1 MKSINFTDNK
11 LFYLVLLFLI
21 IFASF
26 LRLYNI
32 NFDDLWTD
40 EIFSFWVSD
49 PSINFNE
56 TLIRAFS
63 SGLNF
68 FFDLGLKFFH
78 LLFGYDV
85 YISRYFSL
93 IISIIS
99 LNLFALLL
107 IKITNKKSVILGFFI
122 LTINLYHIKY
132 SQELRS
138 YILTFLFTI
147 IFLFLNFN
155 RKESCKVLRPFHL
168 TLSVIVIFLMYC
180 NHAFT
185 LLIVGSFI
193 IFKVFEVIK
202 KGKISKN
209 NLILISSYVLTTI
222 IFLIFYYYTN
232 FKFINPES
240 LNGISP
246 SWMKQ
251 PKLSFYSNYFFS
263 EFFGS
268 RILGLIHLL
277 ILIFCIFKFRKK
289 IFAHN
294 IDIFTYFVIL
304 LIFSYLVPL
313 ILGYLFGPILLGRF
327 LIFLLIPIICLLC
340 HFVFLIEN
348 KYAKYSF
355 ITLICLTTFLNHIFY
370 ENTFRQFY
378 SKPFYTKPQIKQS
391 LKIIS
396 ISETNVFTIKMSQ
409 KNINNINDVYE
420 NYILK
425 YIEKKKFKINYFNNL
440 NINSKPDKT
449 WILYFKDITNE
460 KFEIPKVFDNY
471 KIQRKVSLN
480 RLDLILLER

>member
-1 MKSINFTDNK
+1 M
-11 LFYLVLLFLI
+11 
-21 IFASF
+21 
-26 LRLYNI
+26 
-32 NFDDLWTD
+32 
-40 EIFSFWVSD
+40 
-49 PSINFNE
+49 
-56 TLIRAFS
+56 
-63 SGLNF
+63 
-68 FFDLGLKFFH
+68 KFFH

-85 YISRYFSL
+85 YVSRYFSL

-107 IKITNKKSVILGFFI
+107 IKITDKKSVVLGFFI

-155 RKESCKVLRPFHL
+155 RKESYKEFRPFHL

-202 KGKISKN
+202 KRKISKN

-232 FKFINPES
+232 FKYINPES

-251 PKLSFYSNYFFS
+251 PKLSFYTNYFFS

-277 ILIFCIFKFRKK
+277 ILIFCIVRFRK
-289 IFAHN
+289 
-294 IDIFTYFVIL
+294 YF
-304 LIFSYLVPL
+304 
-313 ILGYLFGPILLGRF
+313 
-327 LIFLLIPIICLLC
+327 
-340 HFVFLIEN
+340 
-348 KYAKYSF
+348 
-355 ITLICLTTFLNHIFY
+355 
-370 ENTFRQFY
+370 
-378 SKPFYTKPQIKQS
+378 
-391 LKIIS
+391 
-396 ISETNVFTIKMSQ
+396 
-409 KNINNINDVYE
+409 
-420 NYILK
+420 
-425 YIEKKKFKINYFNNL
+425 
-440 NINSKPDKT
+440 
-449 WILYFKDITNE
+449 
-460 KFEIPKVFDNY
+460 
-471 KIQRKVSLN
+471 
-480 RLDLILLER
+480 